1 MTTKTVHTTLS
12 TPIGPLL
19 LTGDGASL
27 TGVFMTEHRRGPAI
41 ALAWI
46 EDARPFRDA
55 SAQLREYF
63 AGTRTSFDLPLAA
76 PGTGFQQ
83 RVWAAL
89 HRIPFGE
96 TTTYGALAAT
106 LGSPAASRAVGA
118 ANGRNPLSIVVP
130 CHRVIGASGA
140 LVGYA
145 GGTERKRWLLSHE
158 ARRIS

>member
-1 MTTKTVHTTLS
+1 MTTKTFHTTLAS
-12 TPIGPLL
+12 PLGPLL
-19 LTGDGASL
+19 LTSDGESL
-27 TGVFMTEHRRGPAI
+27 TGVFMTGHRRGRAI
-41 ALAWI
+41 ASDWV

-55 SAQLREYF
+55 AAQFREYF

-76 PGTGFQQ
+76 RGTAFQRQ
-83 RVWAAL
+83 VWSAL
-89 HRIPFGE
+89 REIPFGE
-96 TTTYGALAAT
+96 TTSYGALAKT

-140 LVGYA
+140 LTGYA